1 MKTLYR
7 NFLSIFR
14 RFPASIVMNVV
25 GLALALAAFI
35 IIMMETY
42 YEQTYNSSLKNIDRI
57 FFLYEQREG
66 SVPSSLIARPDIE
79 HFKTISP
86 DIVHSVYYEP
96 TWWLAATTP
105 DNEVHIETVSSGVE
119 PGFFS
124 MFGFDWIDC
133 DTTTFDDFLYIYIPE
148 SMALKYF
155 NRTDLVGTFLKLD
168 HNDYGWTI
176 GGVYRDFPENCS
188 IKNIVY
194 NLMGNAYKDER
205 INLSLNGLLELK
217 HPEDK
222 DKVEK
227 LLNENG
233 GAKPDATLSLT
244 PFSEVVY
251 QKDLKL
257 HNETVKLN
265 HHQRYVYS
273 AIALLI
279 ILIAAINFTNFYTA
293 LAPLRIRSLNTQRV
307 LGAKRRQLVRAL
319 MTESVVLG
327 LIAFVLALLIV
338 KAAEDSLVNDLL
350 KVDISITAF
359 PGIIVAT
366 AAITILI
373 TLAASLFPALYS
385 TSFAPAIVLKGSF
398 GLSPRGKRLRNLL
411 MGAQLTV
418 AIGLLIAVGGIVSQN
433 YYMQYSDLGYDQDRI
448 VTINLYAAK
457 IYENKADALAEELR
471 KVACVEDVALSRFQ
485 LSAQEQTNF
494 MHWGRPSE
502 DGSNLFFI
510 CLPVSPNY
518 LKVMG
523 IKLIE
528 GEDFNPK
535 DHNAPMIF
543 NKAAYDRYPTS
554 IRVGKTIEGNHIV
567 GICEDFKVSSLRDEV
582 TPLCLKV
589 MNGPYADW
597 PSKGIAN
604 IRIKDGIA
612 LEDAF
617 GPIQKACTAFAPES
631 TFELKTQF
639 QLMENIYTEE
649 KHTQQNIMIYSIL
662 AVIISLSGVFSM
674 TLFECNYRRKEIG
687 LRKIMG
693 ASTHSIIMMF
703 FRQYAAI
710 LLLSFIV
717 AAPLGWYGV
726 HRYLEGF
733 AYKTPQHWWIYV
745 LSFLT
750 ISVITLT
757 TVYAQCRKTAK
768 ENPINAIRTE

>member
-7 NFLSIFR
+7 NFRSIFR

-25 GLALALAAFI
+25 GLTLALAAFI
-35 IIMMETY
+35 IIMMETR

-57 FFLYEQREG
+57 FFLNEQIKG
-66 SVPSSLIARPDIE
+66 SLPSSVFTRPNIE
-79 HFKTISP
+79 YIKNLSP

-96 TWWLAATTP
+96 AWWLAATTP
-105 DNEVHIETVSSGVE
+105 DNEVHIETLSSGVE

-205 INLSLNGLLELK
+205 INFSLNGLLELR

-227 LLNENG
+227 LLNEE
-233 GAKPDATLSLT
+233 ATPEDSLVLT

-251 QKDLKL
+251 QKDLDL

-265 HHQRYVYS
+265 HQQRYVYS

-307 LGAKRRQLVRAL
+307 LGAKRRQLIRTL
-319 MTESVVLG
+319 MTESVALG
-327 LIAFVLALLIV
+327 LVSFLLALLIV

-359 PGIIVAT
+359 PGIIIAT

-373 TLAASLFPALYS
+373 TLVASLFPALYS
-385 TSFAPAIVLKGSF
+385 TSFAPAIVLKGNF

-418 AIGLLIAVGGIVSQN
+418 ATGLLIGVGGIVSQN
-433 YYMQYSDLGYDQDRI
+433 YYMRHSDLGYDQDRI
-448 VTINLYAAK
+448 ITINLKAAK
-457 IYENKADALAEELR
+457 IYNDKADALAEELR
-471 KVACVEDVALSRFQ
+471 KVACVEDVAFSRFL
-485 LSAQEQTNF
+485 LSAQEKTDI
-494 MHWGRPSE
+494 MHWGRSSE
-502 DGSNLFFI
+502 DGSYLFFI

-528 GEDFNPK
+528 GEDFNPN
-535 DHNAPMIF
+535 DNNAPMIF
-543 NKAAYDRYPTS
+543 NKAAHDYNPTS
-554 IRVGKTIEGNHIV
+554 IRIGKTIEGNHIV

-589 MNGPYADW
+589 MNGAYADW
-597 PSKGIAN
+597 SFKEFAN
-604 IRIKDGIA
+604 IRIKDGVP
-612 LEDAF
+612 LEEAF
-617 GPIQKACTAFAPES
+617 GPIREACTAFAPES

-639 QLMENIYTEE
+639 QLMENIYTNE
-649 KHTQQNIMIYSIL
+649 KHVQQNIIIYCLL
-662 AVIISLSGVFSM
+662 AVIISISGVFSM

-693 ASTHSIIMMF
+693 ATTGNIIRMF

-710 LLLSFIV
+710 LLLSFVV
-717 AAPLGWYGV
+717 AAPVGWYGIS
-726 HRYLEGF
+726 RYLEGF
-733 AYKTPQHWWIYV
+733 AYKTPQHWWIYA
-745 LSFLT
+745 LAFLAIGT
-750 ISVITLT
+750 VTLV
-757 TVYAQCRKTAK
+757 TVYTQCRKTAQDD
-768 ENPINAIRTE
+768 PINAIRTE

>member
-1 MKTLYR
+1 M
-7 NFLSIFR
+7 
-14 RFPASIVMNVV
+14 
-25 GLALALAAFI
+25 
-35 IIMMETY
+35 
-42 YEQTYNSSLKNIDRI
+42 
-57 FFLYEQREG
+57 
-66 SVPSSLIARPDIE
+66 
-79 HFKTISP
+79 
-86 DIVHSVYYEP
+86 
-96 TWWLAATTP
+96 
-105 DNEVHIETVSSGVE
+105 
-119 PGFFS
+119 
-124 MFGFDWIDC
+124 
-133 DTTTFDDFLYIYIPE
+133 
-148 SMALKYF
+148 
-155 NRTDLVGTFLKLD
+155 
-168 HNDYGWTI
+168 
-176 GGVYRDFPENCS
+176 
-188 IKNIVY
+188 
-194 NLMGNAYKDER
+194 
-205 INLSLNGLLELK
+205 
-217 HPEDK
+217 
-222 DKVEK
+222 
-227 LLNENG
+227 
-233 GAKPDATLSLT
+233 
-244 PFSEVVY
+244 
-251 QKDLKL
+251 
-257 HNETVKLN
+257 
-265 HHQRYVYS
+265 
-273 AIALLI
+273 
-279 ILIAAINFTNFYTA
+279 
-293 LAPLRIRSLNTQRV
+293 
-307 LGAKRRQLVRAL
+307 
-319 MTESVVLG
+319 
-327 LIAFVLALLIV
+327 LIV

-457 IYENKADALAEELR
+457 IYDDKADALAEELR
-471 KVACVEDVALSRFQ
+471 KVACVEDVAFSRFM
-485 LSAQEQTNF
+485 LSAQEQTNI

-543 NKAAYDRYPTS
+543 NKVAHDQYPTS
-554 IRVGKTIEGNHIV
+554 IRIGKTIEGNHIV
-567 GICEDFKVSSLRDEV
+567 GICEDFKVSSLREKV

-617 GPIQKACTAFAPES
+617 GPIQKVCTAFAPES

-693 ASTHSIIMMF
+693 ASTHGIIMMF

-733 AYKTPQHWWIYV
+733 AYKTPQHWWIYA
-745 LSFLT
+745 LSLLA